1 MLTLLT
7 TLEFDAP
14 LFSAVESSGLVSK
27 VVRSREGLGSVS
39 DANVLLINWPY
50 ILSSEFISRQHA
62 VLNVHNSLLPRYRGR
77 HAFTWAILN
86 GETQLGFSLHEVV
99 AEVDA
104 GGVLAQVAFN
114 LGVDEDIND
123 AFRRGT
129 ALLNEWLPSALIEW
143 ASGRLVAHPQD
154 ETCASLFRRRH
165 AQDNW
170 LVSFDRAEKVRDF
183 VRAVAPPYTQGAM
196 CCTAAGEILHFSSS
210 EVVDDAASSAA
221 PGCILKVDEESLL
234 VACVHGVVRLVP
246 VESGL
251 LAGLHAGD
259 SLVVAEF

>member
-7 TLEFDAP
+7 TLESNAP
-14 LFSAVESSGLVSK
+14 LFSAIESTGLVSK
-27 VVRSREGLGSVS
+27 VARSREALDSVS
-39 DANVLLINWPY
+39 DADVLLINWPY
-50 ILSSEFISRQHA
+50 ILSSEFIARQRT

-104 GGVLAQVAFN
+104 GDVLAQVAFD
-114 LGVDEDIND
+114 LGLDEDVND
-123 AFRRGT
+123 AFSRS
-129 ALLNEWLPSALIEW
+129 AVLLNEWLPSVLIEW

-170 LVSFDRAEKVRDF
+170 LVSFDRAEKVRDL

-196 CCTAAGEILHFSSS
+196 CCTATGEILHFSSS
-210 EVVDDAASSAA
+210 EVVDDAASIDA
-221 PGCILKVDEESLL
+221 PGCILKVDEEGLL
-234 VACVHGVVRLVP
+234 VACTQGVVRLVP

-251 LAGLHAGD
+251 LTGLQAGD
-259 SLVVAEF
+259 SLVVAAF